1 MSTRRRHIREL
12 LEALAGPAVFLG
24 FFGIVYVLAS
34 LTCALSVGN
43 DPLVAE
49 PAAVIAGT
57 VLGLTLVA
65 CLLLAVICID
75 ASRRLVEVEKDKEDT
90 FLAMVTLALAALSG
104 LAVLWTALP
113 AATVSST
120 C

>member
-1 MSTRRRHIREL
+1 MSARRRHIREFI
-12 LEALAGPAVFLG
+12 EALAGPAVFLS
-24 FFGIVYVLAS
+24 FFGIVYVLISVACS
-34 LTCALSVGN
+34 LSVGN

-49 PAAVIAGT
+49 PAAVIAGM

-65 CLLLAVICID
+65 FLLLAIVCID
-75 ASRRLVEVEKDKEDT
+75 ASRRLVEAENDKEDT
-90 FLAMVTLALAALSG
+90 FLAKVTLALAALSG

-113 AATVSST
+113 AATVSSV